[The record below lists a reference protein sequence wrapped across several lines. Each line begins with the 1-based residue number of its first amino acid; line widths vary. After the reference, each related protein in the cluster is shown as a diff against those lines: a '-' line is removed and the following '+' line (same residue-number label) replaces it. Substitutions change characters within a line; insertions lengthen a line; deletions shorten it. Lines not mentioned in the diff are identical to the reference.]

1 MCGICGIWGEKNES
15 HLENMKKILHHR
27 GPDADGSYKTKKGM
41 LGHCRLAIIDIENG
55 KQPIYNKNRSMTIV
69 ANAEIYN
76 HRKLYKNL
84 SKRYEFSTKSDVE
97 VILHLFEEKGVDVV
111 NFLDGMF
118 AFCISDGNSIFVARD
133 PLGIKP
139 LYYLIDK
146 NGTFYFSSELKS
158 MKNLSGKI
166 REFPPGN
173 WYHSDYGFKRYYE
186 VPDLKPKKLPFSD
199 HIKNLKQTLEKS
211 VVKRLM
217 SDVPVGSFLS
227 GGLDS
232 SIITA
237 LAKKHTDSLHTF
249 CVGVKNSKDVQT
261 ARQVA
266 EYVGSTHH
274 EYILTENEVIEKI
287 PEIIFDLESFD
298 QDLVRSAIPCYFVSK
313 LASKFVKVILSGE
326 GADELFGGYQYYKQ
340 IPNEDLLRKELRRSV
355 NSLHN
360 INLQRL
366 DRMTMAHSIEGRVPF
381 LDIKMIELA
390 QTIPNS
396 LKLVGSPPVEKWI
409 LRKAFENILPDEI
422 VWREKQQ
429 FDQGSGILD
438 LISKNITQ
446 LMSQNQADEYK
457 RDNPSILL
465 RTTEECFYH
474 KIFSEKFPNS
484 KQLLN
489 TVGRW
494 SLRPTLTIKK

>member
-15 HLENMKKILHHR
+15 CLENMKKILHHR
-27 GPDADGSYKTKKGM
+27 GPDADGSFKTKKGM
-41 LGHCRLAIIDIENG
+41 LGHCRLAIIDIEGGN
-55 KQPIYNKNRSMTIV
+55 QPIHNENRTMGIV

-76 HRKLYKNL
+76 YRKLFKIL
-84 SKRYEFSTKSDVE
+84 SKRHKFSTKSDIE
-97 VILHLFEEKGVDVV
+97 TILHLYEEKGVNSV

-118 AFCISDGNSIFVARD
+118 AFCISDGNTIFVARD
-133 PLGIKP
+133 PVGIKP
-139 LYYLIDK
+139 LYYLVDEK
-146 NGTFYFSSELKS
+146 GTFYFSSELKS

-173 WYHSDYGFKRYYE
+173 WYHSDFGFKRYYK
-186 VPDLKPKKLPFSD
+186 VPDLKPKNLPLSD

-217 SDVPVGSFLS
+217 SDVPVGAFLS

-232 SIITA
+232 SIIAA
-237 LAKKHTDSLHTF
+237 LAKKHVDSLHTF
-249 CVGVKNSKDVQT
+249 CVGVKNSKDIQT

-266 EYVGSTHH
+266 EHIGSTHH
-274 EYILTENEVIEKI
+274 EYILTEDEVIGKI
-287 PEIIFDLESFD
+287 PEIIFHLESFD
-298 QDLVRSAIPCYFVSK
+298 QDLVRSAIPCYFISK
-313 LASKFVKVILSGE
+313 LASKYVKVILTGE

-340 IPNEDLLRKELRRSV
+340 ITSEDLLRKELRRSV

-390 QTIPNS
+390 QTIPHS
-396 LKLVGSPPVEKWI
+396 LKLVGNPPIEKWI
-409 LRKAFENILPDEI
+409 LRKAFENILPEEI
-422 VWREKQQ
+422 IWREKQQ
-429 FDQGSGILD
+429 FDQGSGTLD
-438 LISKNITQ
+438 LIPKNIEQ
-446 LMSQNQADEYK
+446 LMSLKQAEEYK
-457 RDNPSILL
+457 RNYESVLL
-465 RTTEECFYH
+465 RTNEECFYH

-484 KQLLN
+484 EQLLN

-494 SLRPTLTIKK
+494 SLRPTPLIKK